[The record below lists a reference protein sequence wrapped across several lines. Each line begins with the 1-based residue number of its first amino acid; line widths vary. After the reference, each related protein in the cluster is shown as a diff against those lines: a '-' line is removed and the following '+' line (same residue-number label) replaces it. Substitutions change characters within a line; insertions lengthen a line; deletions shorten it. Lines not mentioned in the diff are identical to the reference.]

1 MVSNKIDVQPEGL
14 IPLLVLVGPT
24 AVGKTEI
31 SISLCKKQGGEVVS
45 ADSVQVYRYL
55 DIGSAKPTIKERQEI
70 PHHLIDVVD
79 PAVNFTVF
87 DYQNLARQ
95 SISDIY
101 KRGKLPIL
109 TGGTGLYIKA
119 VVDEYNFRSGKVN
132 PLIRK
137 RLEEILELRGKE
149 YLYRFLQQIDP
160 LTAQKVHPNDIRRIM
175 RAFEFYYLTGEP
187 ISLQRKLTETKKS
200 RYNLIMVGLTAKRN
214 ILYERINERVDL
226 MIKRGFLEEVI
237 GLLEKGYSGDL
248 KSLQSLGYSH
258 MSKYLQ
264 GKWDWENTI
273 ATFKRDTRRYAKR
286 QLTWFRAD
294 KRIYWYEID
303 EQRDLKPIL
312 ESICSRVEGY

>member
-1 MVSNKIDVQPEGL
+1 M
-14 IPLLVLVGPT
+14 
-24 AVGKTEI
+24 
-31 SISLCKKQGGEVVS
+31 
-45 ADSVQVYRYL
+45 
-55 DIGSAKPTIKERQEI
+55 
-70 PHHLIDVVD
+70 
-79 PAVNFTVF
+79 NFTVF

-101 KRGKLPIL
+101 KRGKLPVL

-160 LTAQKVHPNDIRRIM
+160 ITAQKVHPNDIRRIM

-187 ISLQRKLTETKKS
+187 ISLQQKLTKTKKS
-200 RYNLIMVGLTAKRN
+200 RYNLIMIGLTTKRN
-214 ILYERINERVDL
+214 ILYERINERADL
-226 MIKRGFLEEVI
+226 MIKRGFLEEVK
-237 GLLEKGYSGDL
+237 GLLEKGYSSDL

-258 MSKYLQ
+258 MIKYLQ
-264 GKWDWENTI
+264 GKWDWENAITN
-273 ATFKRDTRRYAKR
+273 FKRDTRRFAKR

-294 KRIYWYEID
+294 KRIFWYEID
-303 EQRDLKPIL
+303 EQRDLNPIL